1 MEFSDFT
8 VVFFNENMTIV
19 NNLYIANII
28 DIYVITCYAFKIL
41 YNTVAS
47 VLNYLA
53 RVKFSKIVSF
63 VGAAEGERETG

>member
-1 MEFSDFT
+1 
-8 VVFFNENMTIV
+8 MTIV

-63 VGAAEGERETG
+63 VGAAEGE